1 MRKRILYLFV
11 LAFHIG
17 LSQSDYRFNNY
28 TINEGLS
35 QSLVSCIIQDD
46 IYSLWVGTQDG
57 LNRFDGTDFRV
68 FNVNNTEGI
77 INEFIRCAAKSETGD
92 LWFGTNNGL
101 LKYSIKTEMFT
112 SYPGDKILQVQDII
126 IEESKIWVGTTERG
140 LFKFDINTKKYESFS
155 GKVKGRYITDL
166 YTTNNEELFVFSE
179 DQGLVSFNKKSQST
193 NKIKL
198 PSEIK
203 VNKIVP
209 DNQRSI
215 FLLTTSGIYALDIRT
230 NTIKRAFTNL
240 KTENSRK

>member
-1 MRKRILYLFV
+1 M
-11 LAFHIG
+11 
-17 LSQSDYRFNNY
+17 
-28 TINEGLS
+28 
-35 QSLVSCIIQDD
+35 
-46 IYSLWVGTQDG
+46 
-57 LNRFDGTDFRV
+57 